1 MRRINNAPLTH
12 VLRVYE
18 HAWQLII
25 CAIFDFNIVVFFVCI
40 VSVLPALEP
49 KFAEP
54 IPNVTIPVGRDV
66 SLPCVV
72 SNLGNYK
79 VFEFPI

>member
-1 MRRINNAPLTH
+1 M
-12 VLRVYE
+12 
-18 HAWQLII
+18 
-25 CAIFDFNIVVFFVCI
+25 
-40 VSVLPALEP
+40 LEP
-49 KFAEP
+49 EFAEP

-79 VFEFPI
+79 VFESYLQLIFGLCTFVSFAFHLTLNQQR